1 MIEIDLRAAMIA
13 APAVTALVG
22 QRIAAGILPEG
33 ELRPYVTYALVTGER
48 IPSMT
53 DSGLMRHAR
62 MQVNCWSQS
71 YSEAKQ
77 IALAVQSAIEASAL
91 FEVVFIGDQDLYDPE
106 TNLFYM
112 VLDYSVWQVTA

>member
-1 MIEIDLRAAMIA
+1 MIEVDLRAAMIA
-13 APAVTALVG
+13 ASAVTALVG

-33 ELRPYVTYALVTGER
+33 EVRPYVTYSLVTGER

-62 MQVNCWSQS
+62 MQVNCWSPS

-77 IALAVQSAIEASAL
+77 IALAVQTAIEASAL
-91 FEVVFIGDQDLYDPE
+91 FEVVFISDQDLYDPE

>member
-33 ELRPYVTYALVTGER
+33 ELRPYVTYSLVTGER

>member
-33 ELRPYVTYALVTGER
+33 ELRPYVTYSLVTGER
-48 IPSMT
+48 IPSMS

>member
-1 MIEIDLRAAMIA
+1 MIEVDLRAAMIA

-33 ELRPYVTYALVTGER
+33 EVRPYVTYSLVTGER

-62 MQVNCWSQS
+62 MQVNCWSPS
-71 YSEAKQ
+71 YGEAKQ
-77 IALAVQSAIEASAL
+77 IALAVQTAIEASAL
-91 FEVVFIGDQDLYDPE
+91 FDVVFISDQDLYDPE

>member
-33 ELRPYVTYALVTGER
+33 EVRPYVTYSLVTGER

-62 MQVNCWSQS
+62 MQVNCWSPS
-71 YSEAKQ
+71 YGEAKQ
-77 IALAVQSAIEASAL
+77 IALAVQTAIEASAL
-91 FEVVFIGDQDLYDPE
+91 FEVVFISDQDLYDPE

>member
-1 MIEIDLRAAMIA
+1 MIEVDVRAALIA

-22 QRIAAGILPEG
+22 QRVAAGIMPEG
-33 ELRPYVTYALVTGER
+33 TVRPYVTYALITGER

-62 MQVNCWSQS
+62 IQLDCFADS
-71 YSEAKQ
+71 YSVAKQ
-77 IALAVQSAIEASAL
+77 IALAVQTAIEASAL
-91 FEVVFIGDQDLYDPE
+91 FEVVFITDQDLYDPE
-106 TNLFYM
+106 TNLFYV

>member
-1 MIEIDLRAAMIA
+1 MIEVDLRTALVSAS
-13 APAVTALVG
+13 AVTALVG

-33 ELRPYVTYALVTGER
+33 EVRPYVTYSLVSGER

-62 MQVNCWSQS
+62 MQVNCWAIS
-71 YSEAKQ
+71 YSVAKQ
-77 IALAVQSAIEASAL
+77 IALAVQAAIEASVL
-91 FEVVFIGDQDLYDPE
+91 FEVVFITDQDLFDPE
-106 TNLFYM
+106 TKLFYV

>member
-22 QRIAAGILPEG
+22 QRIAAGLLPEG
-33 ELRPYVTYALVTGER
+33 ELRPYITYSLVTGER

-62 MQVNCWSQS
+62 MQINCWSIS
-71 YSEAKQ
+71 YAEAKQ
-77 IALAVQSAIEASAL
+77 IALAVQTAIEASAL
-91 FEVVFIGDQDLYDPE
+91 FDCVFINDQDLIDPE
-106 TNLFYM
+106 TNLFYV

>member
-1 MIEIDLRAAMIA
+1 MIEIDLRAAMLA

-22 QRIAAGILPEG
+22 QRIAAGLLPEG
-33 ELRPYVTYALVTGER
+33 EVRPYITYSLVTGER

-62 MQVNCWSQS
+62 MQINCWSPN
-71 YSEAKQ
+71 YGEAKQ
-77 IALAVQSAIEASAL
+77 IALAVQTAIETSAL
-91 FEVVFIGDQDLYDPE
+91 FDCVFITELDLIDPE
-106 TNLFYM
+106 TNLFYS

>member
-1 MIEIDLRAAMIA
+1 MIEIDLRAAMLA

-22 QRIAAGILPEG
+22 QRIAAGLLPEG
-33 ELRPYVTYALVTGER
+33 ELRPYITYSLVTGER

-62 MQVNCWSQS
+62 MQINCWSPNYGES
-71 YSEAKQ
+71 KQ

-91 FEVVFIGDQDLYDPE
+91 FDCVFINDLDLIDPE
-106 TNLFYM
+106 TNLFYS

>member
-1 MIEIDLRAAMIA
+1 MIEVDLRAAMIA

-62 MQVNCWSQS
+62 MQVNCWSPS
-71 YSEAKQ
+71 YGEAKQ
-77 IALAVQSAIEASAL
+77 IALAVQTAIEASAL
-91 FEVVFIGDQDLYDPE
+91 FDVVFISDQDLYDPE

>member
-1 MIEIDLRAAMIA
+1 MIEVDFRAAMIA

-33 ELRPYVTYALVTGER
+33 EVRPYVTYSLVTGER

-62 MQVNCWSQS
+62 MQVNCWSPS
-71 YSEAKQ
+71 YGEAKQ
-77 IALAVQSAIEASAL
+77 IALAVQTAIEASAL
-91 FEVVFIGDQDLYDPE
+91 FEVVFISDQDLYDPE

>member
-1 MIEIDLRAAMIA
+1 MIEVDLRAAMIA

-33 ELRPYVTYALVTGER
+33 EVRPYVTYSLVTGER

-62 MQVNCWSQS
+62 MQVNCWSPS
-71 YSEAKQ
+71 YGEAKQ
-77 IALAVQSAIEASAL
+77 IALAVQTAIEASAL
-91 FEVVFIGDQDLYDPE
+91 FEVVFISDQDLYDPE

>member
-33 ELRPYVTYALVTGER
+33 EVRPYVTYSLVTGER

-71 YSEAKQ
+71 YGEAKQ

>member
-1 MIEIDLRAAMIA
+1 MIEIDLRAAMLA

-22 QRIAAGILPEG
+22 QRIAAGLLPEG
-33 ELRPYVTYALVTGER
+33 ELRPYVTYSLVTGER
-48 IPSMT
+48 IPGMT

-62 MQVNCWSQS
+62 MQINCWSIS

-91 FEVVFIGDQDLYDPE
+91 FECVFVNDQDLIDPE
-106 TNLFYM
+106 TNLFYV
-112 VLDYSVWQVTA
+112 VLDYSVWQLTA

>member
-22 QRIAAGILPEG
+22 QRIAAGVLPEG
-33 ELRPYVTYALVTGER
+33 ELRPYVTYAMVTGER

-62 MQVNCWSQS
+62 MQVNCWSVS
-71 YSEAKQ
+71 YGEAKQ
-77 IALAVQSAIEASAL
+77 IALAVQTAIEASAL
-91 FEVVFIGDQDLYDPE
+91 FECVFLTDQDLYDPE
-106 TNLFYM
+106 TNLFYV
-112 VLDYSVWQVTA
+112 VLDYSVWQLTA

>member
-33 ELRPYVTYALVTGER
+33 EVRPYVTYSLVTGER

-62 MQVNCWSQS
+62 MQVNCWSPS

-77 IALAVQSAIEASAL
+77 IALAVQTAIEASAL
-91 FEVVFIGDQDLYDPE
+91 FEVVFISDQDLYDPE